1 MFTLTPVLLTRH
13 RSLWLLAKVSS
24 HIGSLLSMSSLRE
37 RFHIKGEKERL
48 RVLKS
53 GRFHETMSFATTWMD
68 LEIIIPSGINQT
80 EKDKHHG
87 ISYSWNLKYDTN
99 EFIYGTETDSQT

>member
-1 MFTLTPVLLTRH
+1 
-13 RSLWLLAKVSS
+13 
-24 HIGSLLSMSSLRE
+24 
-37 RFHIKGEKERL
+37 
-48 RVLKS
+48 
-53 GRFHETMSFATTWMD
+53 MD

-87 ISYSWNLKYDTN
+87 ISYLWSLKYDTN

>member
-1 MFTLTPVLLTRH
+1 MESF
-13 RSLWLLAKVSS
+13 
-24 HIGSLLSMSSLRE
+24 
-37 RFHIKGEKERL
+37 KEWT
-48 RVLKS
+48 
-53 GRFHETMSFATTWMD
+53 FHEIMPFATTWMD

-80 EKDKHHG
+80 EKNEHHD

>member
-1 MFTLTPVLLTRH
+1 MP
-13 RSLWLLAKVSS
+13 
-24 HIGSLLSMSSLRE
+24 
-37 RFHIKGEKERL
+37 
-48 RVLKS
+48 
-53 GRFHETMSFATTWMD
+53 FATTWMD
-68 LEIIIPSGINQT
+68 LEIIIPSGIHQT